1 MRYRGTRGPT
11 VPPNQKMKEVCK
23 NEHLSLY
30 RNLEQV
36 VFVRERMLGFN
47 QDTLEAQNRG
57 EFVHKRMEFTVCT

>member
-36 VFVRERMLGFN
+36 VFVRERM
-47 QDTLEAQNRG
+47 
-57 EFVHKRMEFTVCT
+57 